1 MAPQSVQGN
10 AMSLVL
16 SREAKPRLK
25 WTAELHET
33 FVDAVQQ
40 LGGADK
46 ATPKSLM
53 KAMNIRGLSL
63 YHLKSHLQKYRHG
76 KSHQSRHSCPT
87 RQQDDS
93 KPRDQRSHVLAERCD
108 AMQTQKI
115 EELQIAQALQVQME
129 VQKTIHEQ
137 IEVQR
142 HLQLRIE
149 AQGKYLQSALKKAQ
163 EILSK
168 AELSLL
174 ISPNMVD
181 LGCQS
186 SSESGLTTEAGHP
199 TLKDKENSEPM
210 TTLESCE
217 REEETVENPS
227 DKKRFR
233 GRRYDDN
240 ETLKSSSGLLENLDL
255 NVKST
260 VNKFDD
266 TTECKVIDLNR
277 EWV

>member
-76 KSHQSRHSCPT
+76 KSHQSQHSCHT
-87 RQQDDS
+87 RQQEKNLQSLPEDFTNS
-93 KPRDQRSHVLAERCD
+93 GLCGFR
-108 AMQTQKI
+108 
-115 EELQIAQALQVQME
+115 ELQIAQALQVQME

-168 AELSLL
+168 AEISLL

-210 TTLESCE
+210 ATLESCE

-266 TTECKVIDLNR
+266 TTDCKVIDLNR